1 MVSTSNPA
9 AAQHT
14 MAGASAPAA
23 RSIAHLNARVSAYL
37 VDSVLLIAFILVFIV
52 IGGSVLLLASDLGK
66 GDPSDAAYY
75 GSITVFLGGCIISWS
90 AFNLALMRWRGQ
102 TAGMY
107 VIGIGTVSVD
117 GRGLTTRQTLLR
129 WFGLHP
135 LLFHPFLLPIWAILS
150 LLLVSYT
157 LNAAVLV
164 VTLALA
170 LLCLL
175 SPAASL
181 LTLSLGADRRAPHD
195 RLAGTFV
202 VHLQQP

>member
-1 MVSTSNPA
+1 
-9 AAQHT
+9 
-14 MAGASAPAA
+14 MAGASAPAP

-129 WFGLHP
+129 WFALHP

-181 LTLSLGADRRAPHD
+181 LTLSLGTDRRAPHD

>member
-9 AAQHT
+9 AAQYT
-14 MAGASAPAA
+14 MAGAPTPAA
-23 RSIAHLNARVSAYL
+23 RSIAHLNARVAAYI
-37 VDSVLLIAFILVFIV
+37 VDSVLLIAFILVF

-107 VIGIGTVSVD
+107 VIGIRTVGVD
-117 GRGLTTRQTLLR
+117 ALRLTTRQTLLR

-135 LLFHPFLLPIWAILS
+135 LLFHPFLLPIWSVLS
-150 LLLVSYT
+150 LLLVSLT
-157 LNAAVLV
+157 LSVAVLI

-175 SPAASL
+175 SPMASL
-181 LTLSLGADRRAPHD
+181 LTLSLAADRRAPHD
-195 RLAGTFV
+195 RLAGTVV
-202 VHLQQP
+202 VHLEQP